1 MISEWI
7 NWFNFLNPAN
17 HGDVIVIY
25 PAEMGINR
33 IPLWGF
39 RWNLSPIFR
48 TWIRGRISKD
58 RLVWLSWFGF
68 WYVLVEYGGVPISM
82 LIHRTDINLLSG
94 SSVWIFGKNNGNHS
108 AGSLPKFSAVMH
120 IHAMSQSQI
129 SNGLLCLRV
138 LHHGMTPTFS
148 FERWQ
153 GNPRWSWEASVTF
166 WCAALKLRCLP
177 LCPLC
182 WCLALSPPKGHG
194 FDGKN
199 HPRCHDSTHGPPPCH
214 LEPPP
219 WPLAVVT
226 GGGAFGATRQGL
238 DRRGACHGGGH
249 GGGCHGGGSS
259 CCSGIDLRC
268 RHRGGPRPALSAAT
282 PKQFPACSSLWRF
295 FYPRIPHLQL
305 GASAKSALW
314 STANLSAG
322 LNSARLG
329 QEAGASL
336 ENLTPFPSSPSRFT
350 SKHTQKSW
358 CVSSST
364 STLVN
369 IKNRW
374 CSGSLS
380 PQFNNQ
386 KSGDPG
392 ASACS
397 SPHIYA
403 AFTLQ
408 SNYYQNPKWKTMIS
422 MMHIFNYY
430 QIILTTI
437 NYPMISLM
445 FS

>member
-1 MISEWI
+1 MIW
-7 NWFNFLNPAN
+7 
-17 HGDVIVIY
+17 
-25 PAEMGINR
+25 
-33 IPLWGF
+33 
-39 RWNLSPIFR
+39 
-48 TWIRGRISKD
+48 
-58 RLVWLSWFGF
+58 F

-108 AGSLPKFSAVMH
+108 AGSLPKFSAFMH

-177 LCPLC
+177 LCPFAGAWHCRLPRAMDLMGKTTPGAMIPPMDPR
-182 WCLALSPPKGHG
+182 LATWSHRLGHCRG
-194 FDGKN
+194 
-199 HPRCHDSTHGPPPCH
+199 H
-214 LEPPP
+214 
-219 WPLAVVT
+219 

-238 DRRGACHGGGH
+238 TAVV
-249 GGGCHGGGSS
+249 
-259 CCSGIDLRC
+259 
-268 RHRGGPRPALSAAT
+268 PATVVATVVAAT
-282 PKQFPACSSLWRF
+282 VVAAAVVVASTCVAGTAVGHDRPKCCNSQQFPACSSLWWF
-295 FYPRIPHLQL
+295 SIPESHIFQL

-369 IKNRW
+369 IKIA
-374 CSGSLS
+374 
-380 PQFNNQ
+380 
-386 KSGDPG
+386 G
-392 ASACS
+392 AVDLH
-397 SPHIYA
+397 PP
-403 AFTLQ
+403 
-408 SNYYQNPKWKTMIS
+408 N
-422 MMHIFNYY
+422 
-430 QIILTTI
+430 LTTKDLAI
-437 NYPMISLM
+437 LGLLHAHPRIYIIYIRSFYPSK
-445 FS
+445 